1 MFYGFFCLEIRNS
14 QLNPQEVFTHIE
26 ETRVLDVAVLAAVR
40 LLTETLVVS
49 LSVVTGPVVTGSLQ
63 GTLVNVLL
71 AGLAPEPG
79 PETGA
84 LEPVDEV
91 GTGPAVETRRLRT
104 LVNIRLAVRPGIAR
118 LADTLSALNRNN

>member
-1 MFYGFFCLEIRNS
+1 MAR
-14 QLNPQEVFTHIE
+14 
-26 ETRVLDVAVLAAVR
+26 
-40 LLTETLVVS
+40 
-49 LSVVTGPVVTGSLQ
+49 SLQ

-71 AGLAPEPG
+71 AGLTPEPG

-91 GTGPAVETRRLRT
+91 STGPAVETRRLCT
-104 LVNIRLAVRPGIAR
+104 LVNVRLAVSPGIAR

>member
-1 MFYGFFCLEIRNS
+1 MAR
-14 QLNPQEVFTHIE
+14 
-26 ETRVLDVAVLAAVR
+26 
-40 LLTETLVVS
+40 
-49 LSVVTGPVVTGSLQ
+49 SLQ

-71 AGLAPEPG
+71 AGLTPEPG

-91 GTGPAVETRRLRT
+91 STGSTVETRRLCT
-104 LVNIRLAVRPGIAR
+104 FVNVRLAVSPGIAR